1 MNREDFVMLD
11 QDIVYFD
18 NGATT
23 LKPKR
28 VVDSLVNYYTKHTS
42 NIHRG
47 DYDAAVVTNDL
58 YDSTREVVKNFINCN
73 DSNEVVFTSGTTM
86 SINMV
91 VFGFMKKH
99 LHKGDE
105 VLLTKSEHA
114 SNVLPWIRLSEEI
127 GIVIKYMDLDDDY
140 SLSVDSVKKS
150 ITDKTKVISIAHVTN
165 VIGDVRDI
173 ESIGK
178 ICKDNN
184 IYFCVDG
191 AQSVPHMK
199 VDFVKSN
206 IDFLSFYGH
215 KMCGPTGVGVLVGKS
230 NLLNEMDTLFYGG
243 GMNQFFEEDGS
254 YELKEVPVK
263 FEAGTPPIAEVIGLR
278 EAILYLESIGLDKIH
293 EHEMMLKKKLVSELE
308 KIDNIILYNKNSDS
322 GILSFNIDGV
332 FAQDSSIYLNHYNIY
347 VRAGNHCAKLLKD
360 VMGVKNTVRVS
371 MYLYNSLEDVEKLVD
386 ALKNSKDI
394 FKVIL

>member
-58 YDSTREVVKNFINCN
+58 YDSTRGVVKNFINCN
-73 DSNEVVFTSGTTM
+73 DSNEVIFTSGTTM

-150 ITDKTKVISIAHVTN
+150 VTNNTKVISIAHVTN

-178 ICKDNN
+178 ICMENN

-199 VDFVKSN
+199 VDFIKSN
-206 IDFLSFYGH
+206 IDFLSFSGH

-230 NLLNEMDTLFYGG
+230 NLLSEMDTLFYGG

-293 EHEMMLKKKLVSELE
+293 EHEMNLKKKLVSELE

-371 MYLYNSLEDVEKLVD
+371 MYLYNCLEDVEKLVEV
-386 ALKNSKDI
+386 LKNSKDI
-394 FKVIL
+394 FKIIL

>member
-73 DSNEVVFTSGTTM
+73 DSNEVIFTSGTTM

-178 ICKDNN
+178 ICVENN

-199 VDFVKSN
+199 VDFIKSN
-206 IDFLSFYGH
+206 IDFLSFSGH

-230 NLLNEMDTLFYGG
+230 NLLSEMDTLFYGG

-293 EHEMMLKKKLVSELE
+293 EHEMNLKKKLVSELE

-360 VMGVKNTVRVS
+360 AMGVKNTVRVS
-371 MYLYNSLEDVEKLVD
+371 MYLYNSLEDVEKLVEV
-386 ALKNSKDI
+386 LKNSKDI
-394 FKVIL
+394 FKIIL

>member
-47 DYDAAVVTNDL
+47 DYNAAVVTNDL

-73 DSNEVVFTSGTTM
+73 NSNEVIFTSGTTM
-86 SINMV
+86 SINMI

-173 ESIGK
+173 DSIGN
-178 ICKDNN
+178 ICKENN

-199 VDFVKSN
+199 VDFIKSN
-206 IDFLSFYGH
+206 IDFLSFSGH

-230 NLLNEMDTLFYGG
+230 NLLSEMDTLFYGG

-360 VMGVKNTVRVS
+360 VMGIKNTVRVS
-371 MYLYNSLEDVEKLVD
+371 MYLYNSLEDVERLVD
-386 ALKNSKDI
+386 VLKNSKDI

>member
-73 DSNEVVFTSGTTM
+73 DSNEVIFTSGTTM

-114 SNVLPWIRLSEEI
+114 SNILPWIRLSEEI

-178 ICKDNN
+178 ICVENN

-199 VDFVKSN
+199 VDFIKSN
-206 IDFLSFYGH
+206 IDFLSFSGH

-230 NLLNEMDTLFYGG
+230 NLLSEMDTLFYGG

-293 EHEMMLKKKLVSELE
+293 EHEMNLKKKLVSELE

-371 MYLYNSLEDVEKLVD
+371 MYLYNSLEDVEKLVEV
-386 ALKNSKDI
+386 LKNSKDI
-394 FKVIL
+394 FKIIL